1 MDPDDHPA
9 RFAEAFEL
17 AGELAIPKGPE
28 GAVFA
33 APWEGQA
40 FAVAV
45 ELHEEGRFTWQEFA
59 ACLSSEIARSGNSPE
74 GNSPDGSAPDGS
86 DYYLHW
92 LRACEKLM
100 ADKGLLHADEIAR
113 RAAEIAASRHHH
125 KAPGR

>member
-1 MDPDDHPA
+1 MDPNDHHA

-17 AGELAIPKGPE
+17 TGELAIPKGPD

-45 ELHEEGRFTWQEFA
+45 KLHEEGRFTWEEFA
-59 ACLSSEIARSGNSPE
+59 ACLSAEIARPG
-74 GNSPDGSAPDGS
+74 GAPDGS

-100 ADKGLLHADEIAR
+100 ADKGLLKADELAR
-113 RAAEIAASRHHH
+113 RAAEIRASRRHH
-125 KAPGR
+125 KAPGRQGP